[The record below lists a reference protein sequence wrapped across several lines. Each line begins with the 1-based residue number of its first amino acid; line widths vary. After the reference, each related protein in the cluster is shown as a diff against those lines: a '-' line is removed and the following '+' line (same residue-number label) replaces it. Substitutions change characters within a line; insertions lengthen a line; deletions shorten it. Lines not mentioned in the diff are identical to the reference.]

1 MAIADDFSVNASGD
15 IRYVGDAHGG
25 GSPGY
30 YTVIELH
37 RWLQDL
43 ADDAVAGGNDLVDIT
58 DLDPSQRSTD
68 NIITLINGYNI
79 DDTAA
84 EHLYDGSIIQAGGD
98 TIYDGI
104 VNFGN
109 ASFIMI
115 IQNGALIANDFWNSF
130 SPSGFN
136 FDSNQGISH
145 RFLVKVRTGGTDTD
159 GRRLLGMVRE
169 FNKTYAEFPINGTS
183 RGNNVLALS
192 ESDDLNNATAA
203 ATVATW
209 SDVVNDNEGY
219 TLIDVNNDTT
229 TEPYYSNWEFGSRSV
244 NDFYERMKWLTR
256 QGSASTIYGLSGEI
270 FRGIT
275 HEINVDTPTGT
286 FVEPE
291 SVSWTGG
298 TGQLLAID
306 STTAPTKMWIQLL
319 TGVAP
324 TDGQTITGNGGAT
337 ADVNVTVT
345 LRTVPIPFVGQS
357 TGSALIGAYGLG
369 IGTDDLTASDL
380 LFDLTDTQRQPPNN
394 VTFTVGGLIHGEDR
408 ILVGPE
414 SGGALQ
420 TAQFTVATTA
430 LTTANITAV
439 TINTTI
445 PLDTP
450 NTGTIRV
457 FDNDGVARRLIYT
470 SYTGSTF
477 TIDPSASE
485 ADVPNVADFDTVNA
499 NIGNSVFIS
508 YIDDL
513 AVGATVNA
521 GSFTVSETYVID
533 TVGTTDFTL
542 IGASANTPGI
552 IFTATGVGSGTG
564 TAFAYSTQA
573 SFTGVY
579 QSDRS
584 LFIRVRDGA
593 STPIKGFE
601 TTGTLGS
608 AGGSTTAIRTAD
620 T

>member
-1 MAIADDFSVNASGD
+1 MAIGDDFSVNASGD
-15 IRYVGDAHGG
+15 IRYVGDTHGVG
-25 GSPGY
+25 TPGY

-79 DDTAA
+79 DDTTS
-84 EHLYDGSIIQAGGD
+84 EYLYDGSIIQDGGNV
-98 TIYDGI
+98 IYDGI

-109 ASFIMI
+109 AAFIMLM
-115 IQNGALIANDFWNSF
+115 QNGALVANDFWNSYT
-130 SPSGFN
+130 PSGFN
-136 FDSNQGISH
+136 ADTNQGISH
-145 RFLVKVRTGGTDTD
+145 RFLVKVRTGGADTD

-169 FNKTYAEFPINGTS
+169 FNFTYAEFPINGTS

-192 ESDDLNNATAA
+192 ESADLNNATAA

-209 SDVVNDNEGY
+209 SDIVNDNEGY
-219 TLIDVNNDTT
+219 TLLDVNNDTT
-229 TEPYYSNWEFGSRSV
+229 NEAYYSNWEYGSRSV
-244 NDFYERMKWLTR
+244 NDFYERLKWLTR
-256 QGSASTIYGLSGEI
+256 QGSASTVYGLSGEI

-275 HEINVDTPTGT
+275 HEINIDTNTGT

-291 SVSWTGG
+291 SVSWSGG

-306 STTAPTKMWIQLL
+306 STTAGTKMWIQLL

-345 LRTVPIPFVGQS
+345 ERPISKPFVGQS
-357 TGSALIGAYGLG
+357 TGSAIIGSYGLG

-380 LFDLTDTQRQPPNN
+380 LFDLTNTQRTPPNN
-394 VTFTVGGLIHGEDR
+394 VTFTVGGIIHNEDR
-408 ILVGPE
+408 VLVGPE

-420 TAQFTVATTA
+420 TNQFTVATTA
-430 LTTANITAV
+430 LTTANITSVEVSAS
-439 TINTTI
+439 I

-457 FDNDGVARRLIYT
+457 YDNNGVARRLIYT
-470 SYTGSTF
+470 SYSGSTF
-477 TIDPSASE
+477 TIDPTASE
-485 ADVPNVADFDTVNA
+485 VDVPNVADFDTVNA

-508 YIDDL
+508 YIDL
-513 AVGATVNA
+513 IAVGAIVSA
-521 GSFTVSETYVID
+521 GSFTTGETYVIR

-542 IGASANTPGI
+542 IGAASNTIGV
-552 IFTATGVGSGTG
+552 IFTATGAGTG
-564 TAFAYSTQA
+564 TGDAYAYSTQA